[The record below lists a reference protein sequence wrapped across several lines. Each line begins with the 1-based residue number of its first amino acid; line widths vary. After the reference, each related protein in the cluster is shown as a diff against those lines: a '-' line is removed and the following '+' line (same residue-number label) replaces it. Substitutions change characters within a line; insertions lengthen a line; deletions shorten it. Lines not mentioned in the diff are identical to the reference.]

1 MKLVDTKREKNIGLI
16 FLGRTGGAI
25 STKFQSS
32 PYDLPAKADT
42 SLGQKKAEID
52 GNKSNNQKNETDW
65 KAD

>member
-1 MKLVDTKREKNIGLI
+1 MKLVKIQREKNIGHI

-42 SLGQKKAEID
+42 SLGQKNAEID

-65 KAD
+65 KVD

>member
-1 MKLVDTKREKNIGLI
+1 MKLVKTQKEKKTPAI
-16 FLGRTGGAI
+16 FSWAEQGGAI

-52 GNKSNNQKNETDW
+52 GNKTNNKKWNGLER
-65 KAD
+65 